1 MLNDIKINENKISF
15 NQCKKMIKALNSNAM
30 INNIP
35 IKLDIQKRLIQ
46 DSEDIKYALLVFN
59 LNTNENKI
67 HAEFNLNELHE
78 HLLKGFTKI

>member
-35 IKLDIQKRLIQ
+35 IKLDIQKKINTRLRG
-46 DSEDIKYALLVFN
+46 Y
-59 LNTNENKI
+59 KI
-67 HAEFNLNELHE
+67 CVI
-78 HLLKGFTKI
+78 GF

>member
-67 HAEFNLNELHE
+67 HAEFNLNELHT
-78 HLLKGFTKI
+78 HLLNGFTKI